1 MVKCNSFIRCVNMR
15 ELIIGTGFVAEAYK
29 SSLSGE
35 HEVIQTSRNPEA
47 HPGTFPLDLGNVDAI
62 EAAVRR
68 FRPDVIVNGAAILGR
83 NNDKHLLPQNP
94 RNAHNLLTAV
104 HRSGVDVQRT
114 VLMGSAA
121 VYGPTTALPVR
132 ETEPTHPAE
141 QDAYGKSKVE
151 EATVAR
157 RLAEEYDLSV
167 VEGRIFNPLGLGLP
181 DSNVTSRITKQLQ
194 AIQSGKQEPTVE
206 LRRLDARRDYL
217 DVRDCAS
224 ALGVLAHSSTLEHTA
239 YNVGSGVS
247 TTNETLVEMAIQHSG
262 MTGVSMRQSGEQPE
276 PLVGAAHADI
286 TRLQET
292 GWAAQYS
299 LSETMRGIVAEAGLG
314 PNAHHYAA

>member
-1 MVKCNSFIRCVNMR
+1 MK

-29 SSLSGE
+29 SSLGPE
-35 HEVIQTSRNPEA
+35 HEVIQTSRNPEK
-47 HPGTFPLDLGNVDAI
+47 HPGTFPLDLSNVDAI

-83 NNDKHLLPQNP
+83 NNDKHLLHQNP
-94 RNAHNLLTAV
+94 RNTHNLLSAI

-114 VLMGSAA
+114 VMMGSAA
-121 VYGPTTALPVR
+121 AYGPTTELPVR
-132 ETEPTHPAE
+132 ETAPMQPSE
-141 QDAYGKSKVE
+141 QDAYGHSKVA
-151 EATVAR
+151 EASVAQE
-157 RLAEEYDLSV
+157 LAQKYDLSV

-181 DSNVTSRITKQLQ
+181 DSNVTSRITKQLLAVQ
-194 AIQSGKQEPTVE
+194 RGEQEPVVE

-224 ALGVLAHSSTLEHTA
+224 ALGMLAHSSTLEHTV
-239 YNVGSGVS
+239 YNVGSGIS
-247 TTNETLVEMAIQHSG
+247 ITNETLVKMAIQHSG
-262 MTGVSMRQSGEQPE
+262 MSGVTMRQSGEQPE

-292 GWAAQYS
+292 GWTAQYS
-299 LSETMRGIVAEAGLG
+299 LNETMRGIVAEASLG
-314 PNAHHYAA
+314 PNAQHHAA